1 MKSVCLIPA
10 RGGSKRIPRKN
21 IKSFFGKPLIS
32 WSIETAISSGIF
44 DEVYVSTDDEE
55 IASISKH
62 YGANVPFIRPENLS
76 NDFAIDKDV
85 IKHFIEWMESTKLF
99 PDSLCYLYATAPFIN
114 EKTILGVQ
122 KLLKDSGAGLAHT
135 VTSYDYPV
143 FKALKEEKNGQIEYM
158 WKEFANTRSQDLP
171 ELIHD
176 AGQCYFYNLKKF
188 KDEEYRTVGYKIP
201 RTQAQDI
208 DTLEDFNQ
216 AEILFDLYLK
226 NQY

>member
-1 MKSVCLIPA
+1 MKTVCLIPA

-21 IKSFFGKPLIS
+21 IKLFFGKPLIS

-55 IASISKH
+55 IANIAKN
-62 YGANVPFIRPENLS
+62 YGANIPFIRPENLS

-85 IKHFIEWMESTKLF
+85 IQHFIEWMESIKLF

-114 EKTILGVQ
+114 KKTILGVQ
-122 KLLKDSGAGLAHT
+122 KLLNDSGAGLAHT

-143 FKALKEEKNGQIEYM
+143 LKALKEDKNGQLEFM

-188 KDEEYRTVGYKIP
+188 RDKEYRTVGYKIP

-208 DTLEDFNQ
+208 DTLEDFKQ
-216 AEILFDLYLK
+216 AEILFDLYIK
-226 NQY
+226 DQY